1 MPHLPKVASLAALV
15 ALAPLAGPGTLAAPA
30 EPMAMAAQSTKACE
44 LQTAMRKLWED
55 HITYTRNYIISALGG
70 LGDADAVA
78 QRLMKNQ
85 EDIGDAIVPYYGR
98 KAGTQLTT
106 LLKAHIA
113 IAADVVKAAKSGDKK
128 ELAQQQAKWSANGEQ
143 IADFLASANPNW
155 PRAEL
160 ARMLQRHLDLT
171 SGEVVG
177 RLSGDWAAD
186 IRSYDEGH
194 AHMMHF
200 ADVLSEGIKKQFPRQ
215 F

>member
-1 MPHLPKVASLAALV
+1 MNRYPKTV
-15 ALAPLAGPGTLAAPA
+15 ALAAFVAAASLSGQGALASPA
-30 EPMAMAAQSTKACE
+30 EAMAMSAQSAKACE

-85 EDIGDAIVPYYGR
+85 EDIGNAIVPYYGR

-128 ELAQQQAKWSANGEQ
+128 ELAAQQAKWSANGEQ

-186 IRSYDEGH
+186 IHSYDEGH
-194 AHMMHF
+194 AHMMKF
-200 ADVLSEGIKKQFPRQ
+200 ADVLSEGIEKQFPKQ